1 MHEGICGTICFAKV
15 AASFLWPAVIDEKHI
30 PTKQG
35 STVPIPDFQSL
46 MLPIL
51 EVLGDGNERLMRELT
66 ETLAQ
71 RLSLSETERKEMLPS
86 GQQTFFS
93 NRVAWA
99 KTHLKG
105 AGLVLNP
112 NRGKVRI
119 SDAGKAVLAQKPSSI
134 NCRFLKQFPAYM
146 AFVGPSASPR
156 PDDVENIAGRQTPLE
171 LLDTSFKILRHAT
184 AEELLVKCKACSP
197 AFFEQVVVRLLQAM
211 GYGGVTGEASITG
224 KSGDGG
230 IDGIIK
236 EDKLGLDVVC
246 IQAKR
251 WDGTVGRPVIQGF
264 VGSMDY
270 VRAKK
275 GVILTTSQ
283 FTKDALDFVDRIE
296 GKKVVL
302 VDGQRLADLM
312 IDHNVGVLPTK
323 SYELKEV
330 SNDFF
335 DEDDG

>member
-1 MHEGICGTICFAKV
+1 M
-15 AASFLWPAVIDEKHI
+15 AV
-30 PTKQG
+30 
-35 STVPIPDFQSL
+35 PDFQSV
-46 MLPIL
+46 MLPFL
-51 EVLGDGNERLMRELT
+51 ETLQDGQERTMRELT
-66 ETLAQ
+66 EALAAHFK
-71 RLSLSETERKEMLPS
+71 LTEEQLQEHLPS
-86 GQQTFFS
+86 GPQSLFY

-99 KTHLKG
+99 KTHLKN
-105 AGLVLNP
+105 AGLIDNP
-112 NRGKVRI
+112 VRGKVSI
-119 SDAGKAVLAQKPSSI
+119 SEAGRKVLLQKPATI
-134 NCRFLKQFPAYM
+134 NCKFLKQFPSYLKFIGQTADQEGEQPEEM
-146 AFVGPSASPR
+146 VLEST
-156 PDDVENIAGRQTPLE
+156 QTPLE
-171 LLDTSFKILRHAT
+171 LMDASFNTLRKAT
-184 AEELLVKCKACSP
+184 AEELLAKLKACSP
-197 AFFEQVVVRLLQAM
+197 SFFERVVVRLLQAM
-211 GYGGVTGEASITG
+211 GYGGVTGEASVTG

-251 WDGTVGRPVIQGF
+251 WDGSVGRPVIQGF

-302 VDGQRLADLM
+302 IGGPKLADLM
-312 IDHNVGVLPTK
+312 IEHNVGVNPTK
-323 SYELKEV
+323 LYELKEV

-335 DEDDG
+335 DEDEG